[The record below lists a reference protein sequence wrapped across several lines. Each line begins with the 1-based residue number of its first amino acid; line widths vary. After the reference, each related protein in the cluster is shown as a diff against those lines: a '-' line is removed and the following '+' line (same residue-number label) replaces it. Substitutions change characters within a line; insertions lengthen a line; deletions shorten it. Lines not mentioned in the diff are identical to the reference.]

1 MLASQQQMVDHM
13 LKHSLGD
20 RYFRID
26 AFQSAEQQTDLVLD
40 VANEAAQKTLI
51 GLADASSQEAI
62 NQKLVL
68 DMLSRRADTTLFIEP
83 RMDLR

>member
-1 MLASQQQMVDHM
+1 MLASQQQMVHHM
-13 LKHSLGD
+13 LEHSLDD

-26 AFQSAEQQTDLVLD
+26 TFQSAEQQKDLVLD

-51 GLADASSQEAI
+51 GLADASSQGAI
-62 NQKLVL
+62 NQKLVMA
-68 DMLSRRADTTLFIEP
+68 MLSHRADTTLFIEP

>member
-1 MLASQQQMVDHM
+1 
-13 LKHSLGD
+13 
-20 RYFRID
+20 
-26 AFQSAEQQTDLVLD
+26 
-40 VANEAAQKTLI
+40 LI

-62 NQKLVL
+62 NHKLVL